1 MTNEFPK
8 KMFWVFLE
16 GRTFSRGEGCVTSCN
31 IFLNVQV
38 SEVEI
43 DEMFEVADTDRDGII
58 GFEEFMVIRRVGRR
72 SSGRHCVSYLIP
84 HYFQIMLN
92 PPKMAQ
98 NTSNENW
105 VLETNLK
112 RNPAKIKDLTNEEM
126 KKLDTRVAIENE
138 KETKLEIKDLSV
150 VLVSNAV

>member
-1 MTNEFPK
+1 
-8 KMFWVFLE
+8 MFWVFLG
-16 GRTFSRGEGCVTSCN
+16 GRPFSRGEGCVTSCN
-31 IFLNVQV
+31 IFPNVQV

-43 DEMFEVADTDRDGII
+43 DEMFEMADTDRDGVI

-92 PPKMAQ
+92 PPKTAQ
-98 NTSNENW
+98 STSNESR

-112 RNPAKIKDLTNEEM
+112 KNPAKIKDLTNEAM
-126 KKLDTRVAIENE
+126 KKLYTGVAIENE
-138 KETKLEIKDLSV
+138 KEAKHEIKDQNLTV
-150 VLVSNAV
+150 VLVSNTV